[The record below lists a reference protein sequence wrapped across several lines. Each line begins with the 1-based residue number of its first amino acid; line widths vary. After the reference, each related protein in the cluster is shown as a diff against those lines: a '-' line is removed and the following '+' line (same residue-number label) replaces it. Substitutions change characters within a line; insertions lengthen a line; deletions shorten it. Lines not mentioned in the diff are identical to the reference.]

1 MVRSRAENIIL
12 WPTYFDLKKSRDEGR
27 RVPKKLAVEKP
38 NIEDIYKA
46 VKKLGY
52 KARMEVDKSHPST
65 PTGHEGRVLVEKG
78 SLKKTELISQVA
90 RQLSKE

>member
-27 RVPKKLAVEKP
+27 RVPKKLAVDNPDVE
-38 NIEDIYKA
+38 NMYKA

-52 KARMEVDKSHPST
+52 KAKMEADKSHPST

-78 SLKKTELISQVA
+78 SLKKTDLIRQVA
-90 RQLSKE
+90 AELSK